1 MFWHHKWSCQGKF
14 VGFAGQGALDPSVV
28 AKSILEG
35 VKDGI
40 QGANLRHLK
49 NIRIILL
56 KINVFLEFKAMALQ
70 IFGVSSLLTGEDK
83 SEPCRVN
90 TFLIFLFI

>member
-1 MFWHHKWSCQGKF
+1 MS
-14 VGFAGQGALDPSVV
+14 FAGQGALDPSVV

-56 KINVFLEFKAMALQ
+56 KINVFMEFKAMALQ

-83 SEPCRVN
+83 SEPC
-90 TFLIFLFI
+90 